1 MATIKCRNHAN
12 IKAIKNSILDQN
24 NPIFSFNFNL
34 TDLSKTFDCIN
45 NNLQIGILILVSHT
59 SQKKA
64 KDKNRI
70 IF

>member
-1 MATIKCRNHAN
+1 MATIKYRNHAN

-34 TDLSKTFDCIN
+34 TDLSKAFNCIN
-45 NNLQIGILILVSHT
+45 NNLLIAILILVIHT

-64 KDKNRI
+64 KDKIRV